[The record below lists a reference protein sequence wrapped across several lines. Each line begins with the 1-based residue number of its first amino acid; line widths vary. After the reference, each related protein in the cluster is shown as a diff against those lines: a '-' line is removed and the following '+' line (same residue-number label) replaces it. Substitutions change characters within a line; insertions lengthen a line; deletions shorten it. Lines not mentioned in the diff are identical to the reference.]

1 MPITDMHVHTSDSP
15 DAEISA
21 AELAGLGIEEGL
33 SVIGFVAHM
42 DMNPADYCYNSLD
55 PAEYRKSL
63 AEAAAGAGDSI
74 TVLKGLEVGEP
85 HRFEEQVRELVDY
98 SDCDFIVG
106 ALHYLDDDGLV
117 LGGEVFTKGDHLAVV
132 EEYYRET
139 LSMVETAEMDVLA
152 HLGLFRR
159 GLAMAGLDTSLDETE
174 LWPGTVRRI
183 LETLVRRDIALEL
196 NTSGLRR
203 AERMT
208 YPTPRV
214 LELYRELGGRLVT
227 LGSDTHRRSHLF
239 HGLASGAALLRE
251 KGFSSCYLYR
261 NRQPEPLPL
270 TTG

>member
-1 MPITDMHVHTSDSP
+1 MPLADMHVHTSDSP

-21 AELAGLGIEEGL
+21 AELAGLGMEEGL
-33 SVIGFVAHM
+33 VAIGFVAHM
-42 DMNPADYCYNSLD
+42 DMNPADHCFNSLD
-55 PAEYRKSL
+55 PAGYRKSL
-63 AEAAAGAGDSI
+63 AKASRTAGDRL
-74 TVLKGLEVGEP
+74 TVSKGLEVGEP
-85 HRFEEQVRELVDY
+85 HRFGKQAGELVDY
-98 SDCDFIVG
+98 SDYDFIVG
-106 ALHYLDDDGLV
+106 ALHYLDNDGLV
-117 LGGEVFTKGDHLAVV
+117 LGGDVFKEGDHLAVV

-139 LSMVETAEMDVLA
+139 LAMVETAEMDVLA

-183 LETLVRRDIALEL
+183 LETLIAREMALEL

-214 LELYRELGGRLVT
+214 LELYGELGGKLVT

-239 HGLASGAALLRE
+239 HGLTSGAALLRE
-251 KGFSSCYLYR
+251 KGFSSCNLYR

-270 TTG
+270 TAG

>member
-1 MPITDMHVHTSDSP
+1 MSLPDMHVHTSDSP
-15 DAEISA
+15 DAEITA
-21 AELAGLGIEEGL
+21 AELACLGMEEGL
-33 SVIGFVAHM
+33 CAIGFVAHM

-63 AEAAAGAGDSI
+63 AKAAAGAGDGL

-85 HRFEEQVRELVDY
+85 HRFERKVRELVDY
-98 SDCDFIVG
+98 SDYDFIVG

-117 LGGEVFTKGDHLAVV
+117 LGRDVFTKGDHLAVV

-139 LSMVETAEMDVLA
+139 LSMVEAAEMDVLA
-152 HLGLFRR
+152 HMGLFRR
-159 GLAMAGLDTSLDETE
+159 GLALAGLDTSLDETE
-174 LWPGTVRRI
+174 LWPDIIESI
-183 LETLVRRDIALEL
+183 LETLIGRGIALEL

-239 HGLASGAALLRE
+239 HGLASGAGLLRE
-251 KGFSSCYLYR
+251 KGLNSCHLYR
-261 NRQPEPLPL
+261 NREPEPLPL
-270 TTG
+270 PAL

>member
-1 MPITDMHVHTSDSP
+1 MPLTDMHVHTSDSP

-21 AELAGLGIEEGL
+21 EELAGLGMEEGL
-33 SVIGFVAHM
+33 GAIGFVAHL
-42 DMNPADYCYNSLD
+42 DMNPADYCCNSLD

-63 AEAAAGAGDSI
+63 SEASRRAGDRL

-85 HRFEEQVRELVDY
+85 HRFGKQAGELVDY
-98 SDCDFIVG
+98 SDYDFIVG
-106 ALHYLDDDGLV
+106 ALHYLDNDRLV
-117 LGGEVFTKGDHLAVV
+117 LGGDIFKKGDHLAVV

-139 LSMVETAEMDVLA
+139 LSMVETAEMDILA
-152 HLGLFRR
+152 HMGLFRR

-174 LWPGTVRRI
+174 LWPRTVQRI
-183 LETLVRRDIALEL
+183 LETLIARGIALEL

-203 AERMT
+203 AEKVT

-214 LELYRELGGRLVT
+214 LELYGELGGKLVT

-261 NRQPEPLPL
+261 NRQPEPFPL
-270 TTG
+270 TEG